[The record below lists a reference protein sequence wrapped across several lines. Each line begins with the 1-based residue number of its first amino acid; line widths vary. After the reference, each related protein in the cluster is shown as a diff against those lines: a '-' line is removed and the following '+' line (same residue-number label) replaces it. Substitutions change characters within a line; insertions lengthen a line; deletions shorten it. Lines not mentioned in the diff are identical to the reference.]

1 MIAPSTELAR
11 FDRLQEAAPRLD
23 LEQIAR
29 LSRVNLA
36 LLELSRLRDPAVV
49 HLMRKQVMLRDWKR
63 ACLAVEEIARRH
75 GRAFADGH
83 LEDVAHEAFIARQYD
98 VAEHLLG
105 QIQDP
110 TAQARLRADLDLAR
124 RTPESL
130 AQLEADALAA
140 LKDEGDPLDVAFTTL
155 HTWPAL
161 GILIARGMLHDS
173 GALERETLAD
183 AIEDARDVLLL
194 PPGDPVAA
202 HLETLD
208 GARETALAAPEPNH
222 AKLTRTTVEL
232 QAKLD
237 HAAERLVSLQRQV
250 DDRERELARAERA
263 AQAQNRQTPQVAA
276 VADPRPPQ
284 AADPRDQR
292 ALRDK
297 IENLQARIREGN
309 EERARLRRQLS
320 EAAAAALDGSAA
332 AQTDERHRPDPE
344 HVIDDDAESIPFV
357 STNRALLFPQFTDTA
372 KTALGSVPRNVAAQA
387 MRTIANLAAGDPAA
401 WRIIKQAK
409 DMRRQVLMAR
419 VGIHHRLLF
428 RVENNVLDVLDI
440 VTRESLLT
448 NLKRMRSG

>member
-1 MIAPSTELAR
+1 
-11 FDRLQEAAPRLD
+11 
-23 LEQIAR
+23 
-29 LSRVNLA
+29 
-36 LLELSRLRDPAVV
+36 
-49 HLMRKQVMLRDWKR
+49 MRKQVMLRDWPR

-83 LEDVAHEAFIARQYD
+83 LEDVAHEAFIARKYD
-98 VAEHLLG
+98 VAENLLG
-105 QIQDP
+105 QIQDA
-110 TAQARLRADLDLAR
+110 TARARLRADLDLAR
-124 RTPESL
+124 RTPEAL
-130 AQLEADALAA
+130 AQLEATALAA

-155 HTWPAL
+155 HTLPAL

-194 PPGDPVAA
+194 PPDDPVTA

-208 GARETALAAPEPNH
+208 GAREMPLAAPEPNH
-222 AKLTRTTVEL
+222 AELTRTTVEL

-250 DDRERELARAERA
+250 DEREREFAGAERA
-263 AQAQNRQTPQVAA
+263 AQEQSQ
-276 VADPRPPQ
+276 RPPQ
-284 AADPRDQR
+284 AAAVADQRLPQAAADQRNQR

-297 IENLQARIREGN
+297 IDDLQARIREGN

-320 EAAAAALDGSAA
+320 EATAVALDGSGE
-332 AQTDERHRPDPE
+332 AQTDERHPPDSGG
-344 HVIDDDAESIPFV
+344 HTIDDDAESIPFV
-357 STNRALLFPQFTDTA
+357 STNRTLLFPQFTDSA
-372 KTALGSVPRNVAAQA
+372 KAALGSMPRNVAAQA
-387 MRTIANLAAGDPAA
+387 MRTVANLAAGDPAA

-428 RVENNVLDVLDI
+428 RVENSVLDVLDV
-440 VTRESLLT
+440 VTRESLLI
-448 NLKRMRSG
+448 NLKRMRSS